1 MKKQMGSSVLRLLF
15 VVLLPVALP
24 FGCNKSEGPGPAEKA
39 GKVVDKAAVEAA
51 DAAKKAGEAVR
62 EGAKKVATV
71 TEDAA
76 VKTGEAIERG
86 AEKASDA
93 AKDAAHKAADAV
105 NTAVPTPKKK

>member
-24 FGCNKSEGPGPAEKA
+24 LGCNKSEGPGPAEKA
-39 GKVVDKAAVEAA
+39 GKVVDKAAVEAT
-51 DAAKKAGEAVR
+51 DAVR
-62 EGAKKVATV
+62 EGAKKVATA

-93 AKDAAHKAADAV
+93 AKDAAHKTADAI